1 MKHVFWV
8 YDNELAGRPGPGVA
22 PWQLSELKAG
32 GFDMILS
39 VASDLFPHS
48 DASQVGLLRTCIP
61 FPDGPGPDDYAVRA
75 CASSLPLTLEAIHS
89 NIERGRTVLVHCA
102 GGVDRTGLVL
112 SHYIAWRE
120 GIGPAEAIAKLR
132 AVRPNALTASGWEQ
146 MALEILPE
154 LLREHGA
161 K

>member
-39 VASDLFPHS
+39 LASDLYPHQ
-48 DASQVGLLRTCIP
+48 DASKVGLSRTCIP
-61 FPDGPGPDDYAVRA
+61 FSDVTESDDYVSRA
-75 CASSLPLTLEAIHS
+75 CAACLPLTLEVIHS
-89 NIERGRTVLVHCA
+89 NIEKGRTVLVHCA
-102 GGVDRTGLVL
+102 GGHDRTGLVL
-112 SHYIAWRE
+112 SYYIAWRE

-132 AVRPNALTASGWEQ
+132 KLRPHALTGGVWEQ
-146 MALEILPE
+146 TALELLPE
-154 LLREHGA
+154 LLRKHR
-161 K
+161 